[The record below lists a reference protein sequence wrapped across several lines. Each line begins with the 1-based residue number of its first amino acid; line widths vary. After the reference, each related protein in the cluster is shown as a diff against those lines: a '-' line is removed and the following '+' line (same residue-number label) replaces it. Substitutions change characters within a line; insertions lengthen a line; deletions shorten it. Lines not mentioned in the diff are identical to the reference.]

1 MRRIGTRRNLG
12 ANPTSAS
19 TSRAARSSCNNV
31 SGTPSSTL
39 TTQSRHAGPRT
50 AQSSQSI
57 TTGVPGPGAAT
68 FSLSGPLLYA
78 IGSVLSIE
86 LSRAARTLTAGTDI
100 WPPASR
106 PADRRGN
113 TGVSVRVLNVTPMG
127 VTGANQLSFADVPGA
142 WAVIHSEAEEVSL
155 RETTFVVVDLETTG
169 GRATSTPGTPERPPA
184 RPDAITEIGA
194 VKVRGGAVLGEFA
207 TLVDP
212 QRSIPP
218 QIVQLTGITTA
229 MVCDA
234 PTIDA
239 VLPMFLEFAGE
250 SVLVAHNAGFDI
262 GFLRAAAQRCDI
274 PWPRPQVLCT
284 VRLARRVL
292 SREEAPSVRLAA
304 LARLFA
310 VAAQPTHRALDD
322 ARATVE
328 VLHALIERVGN
339 QGVHTYADLRWYLP
353 DVTPTQRRKRVL
365 AEGLPHRPGV
375 YLFRGPSGEV
385 LYVGTAIDLRR
396 RVSQYF
402 TGADPRGRMKEMVT
416 LAGAVD
422 HVECAHALEAGVRE
436 LRMLA
441 AHAPPY
447 NRRSRFPQRWWW
459 VALTDEAFPRL
470 SVLRGPR
477 HDRTVG
483 PFRSRADAAQ
493 TAALLA
499 RFTGLRTCTAR
510 LARSA
515 LHGPACPEVEV
526 SPCPAARD
534 VTATQYAAAVAR
546 VAALIDGLDSA
557 ALAAAVD
564 EVSALAEHRHY
575 ESAARLRDRTATA
588 VEALWRGQR
597 LRALAALPELIAA
610 RPDGPNGQGGYQL
623 AVIRHGQLAA
633 AGTAGRGVPPIPVV
647 DAIRA
652 GAQTILPAPA
662 PLGGALVEETALIAR
677 WLAAPGVRIV
687 RVADEGWSS
696 PLRSAGA
703 WAAWAAVA
711 RSARLAGEQASQT
724 WDSNLLAEP
733 HPSREQL
740 FGRPGVD
747 GSGGLL
753 QPVLPR
759 RQPFSTA
766 G

>member
-1 MRRIGTRRNLG
+1 
-12 ANPTSAS
+12 
-19 TSRAARSSCNNV
+19 
-31 SGTPSSTL
+31 
-39 TTQSRHAGPRT
+39 
-50 AQSSQSI
+50 
-57 TTGVPGPGAAT
+57 
-68 FSLSGPLLYA
+68 
-78 IGSVLSIE
+78 
-86 LSRAARTLTAGTDI
+86 
-100 WPPASR
+100 
-106 PADRRGN
+106 
-113 TGVSVRVLNVTPMG
+113 VSVRVPNVTPMG
-127 VTGANQLSFADVPGA
+127 VTGATQLSFADLKSS
-142 WAVIHSEAEEVSL
+142 WAPTEEISL
-155 RETTFVVVDLETTG
+155 REITFVVVDLETTG
-169 GRATSTPGTPERPPA
+169 GRTRSTDGSL
-184 RPDAITEIGA
+184 PDAITEIGA
-194 VKVRGGAVLGEFA
+194 VKVCGGAVLGEFG

-239 VLPMFLEFAGE
+239 VLPMFLEFAGD

-262 GFLRAAAQRCDI
+262 GFLRAAAERCHI
-274 PWPRPQVLCT
+274 PWPQPHVLCT

-339 QGVHTYADLRWYLP
+339 QGVHTYADLRSYLP
-353 DVTPTQRRKRVL
+353 NVTPAQRRKRVL
-365 AEGLPHRPGV
+365 ADGLPHRPGI

-385 LYVGTAIDLRR
+385 LYIGTAVDLRR

-402 TGADPRGRMKEMVT
+402 NGTDPRGRMKEMVA
-416 LAGAVD
+416 LASAVD
-422 HVECAHALEAGVRE
+422 HVECAHSLEAGVRE

-447 NRRSRFPQRWWW
+447 NRRSRFPLRWWW
-459 VALTDEAFPRL
+459 VALTDETFPRL
-470 SVLRGPR
+470 SVVRAPR
-477 HDRTVG
+477 HDRAVG
-483 PFRSRADAAQ
+483 PFRSRADAAD
-493 TAALLA
+493 TATLLA
-499 RFTGLRTCTAR
+499 RFTGIRTCTRR

-515 LHGPACPEVEV
+515 LHGPACPQLEV

-546 VAALIDGLDSA
+546 AAALIDGLDNS
-557 ALAAAVD
+557 ALAAAVHQ
-564 EVSALAEHRHY
+564 VATLAEQRHY

-588 VEALWRGQR
+588 IEALWRGQR
-597 LRALAALPELIAA
+597 LRARAALPELIAA
-610 RPDGPNGQGGYQL
+610 APDGAGGYHL

-633 AGTAGRGVPPIPVV
+633 AGTAMRGVPPTPVV
-647 DAIRA
+647 DAIHA
-652 GAQTILPAPA
+652 GAQAILPVPA
-662 PLGGALVEETALIAR
+662 PLGGALLEETALIAR
-677 WLAAPGVRIV
+677 WLATPGVRIV
-687 RVADEGWSS
+687 RVADDGWAS

-703 WAAWAAVA
+703 WVGWAASA
-711 RSARLAGEQASQT
+711 RSARLASEQAVQDR
-724 WDSNLLAEP
+724 DSDLLAEP

-740 FGRPGVD
+740 FGRTGVD
-747 GSGGLL
+747 RCAGTP

-759 RQPFSTA
+759 RQPFSAA

>member
-1 MRRIGTRRNLG
+1 MPNVAAMG
-12 ANPTSAS
+12 A
-19 TSRAARSSCNNV
+19 
-31 SGTPSSTL
+31 SG
-39 TTQSRHAGPRT
+39 
-50 AQSSQSI
+50 
-57 TTGVPGPGAAT
+57 AT
-68 FSLSGPLLYA
+68 
-78 IGSVLSIE
+78 
-86 LSRAARTLTAGTDI
+86 
-100 WPPASR
+100 
-106 PADRRGN
+106 
-113 TGVSVRVLNVTPMG
+113 
-127 VTGANQLSFADVPGA
+127 QLSFADLDEGRAPRWDPA
-142 WAVIHSEAEEVSL
+142 ASPIDEIPL

-169 GRATSTPGTPERPPA
+169 GRTKSTDGTPC
-184 RPDAITEIGA
+184 DAITEIGA
-194 VKVRGGAVLGEFA
+194 VKVRGGVVLGEFA

-239 VLPMFLEFAGE
+239 VLPMFLEFAGGA
-250 SVLVAHNAGFDI
+250 VLVAHNAGFDV
-262 GFLRAAAQRCDI
+262 GFLRAAAQRCEI
-274 PWPRPQVLCT
+274 RWPRPQVLCT

-322 ARATVE
+322 ARATVD

-339 QGVHTYADLRWYLP
+339 QGLRTYADLRSYLP
-353 DVTPTQRRKRVL
+353 DVTPAQRRKRVL

-375 YLFRGPSGEV
+375 YLFRGPAGEV
-385 LYVGTAIDLRR
+385 LYVGTAVDLRR
-396 RVSQYF
+396 RVGQYF

-459 VALTDEAFPRL
+459 LALTDEAFPRL
-470 SVLRGPR
+470 SAVRAPR
-477 HDRTVG
+477 HDRAVG
-483 PFRSRADAAQ
+483 PFRSRTDAAD

-499 RFTGLRTCTAR
+499 RFTGVRTCTAR
-510 LARSA
+510 LGRSA
-515 LHGPACPEVEV
+515 LHGPACPEGVGVPPARGGV

-534 VTATQYAAAVAR
+534 ITATEYAAAVAR
-546 VAALIDGLDSA
+546 AAALIDGLDNG
-557 ALAAAVD
+557 ALADAVHH
-564 EVSALAEHRHY
+564 VTVLAEQRHF
-575 ESAARLRDRTATA
+575 ESAARLRDRTAA
-588 VEALWRGQR
+588 AIEALWRGQR
-597 LRALAALPELIAA
+597 LRALATLPELIAA
-610 RPDGPNGQGGYQL
+610 KPDGPNGEGGYHL
-623 AVIRHGQLAA
+623 AVIRYGQLAA
-633 AGTAGRGVPPIPVV
+633 AGTAKRGVPPMPVV
-647 DAIRA
+647 DAIHA
-652 GAQTILPAPA
+652 GAQAILRAAA

-677 WLAAPGVRIV
+677 WLATPGVRIV
-687 RVADEGWSS
+687 RVADDGWASA
-696 PLRSAGA
+696 LRSAGA
-703 WAAWAAVA
+703 WAAWAATA
-711 RSARLAGEQASQT
+711 RSARLAGEQAVRGL
-724 WDSNLLAEP
+724 DSDLLAEP

-740 FGRPGVD
+740 FGRTGVD
-747 GSGGLL
+747 GRAGPP

-759 RQPFSTA
+759 RQPFGAA